1 MSIDWSKAPEGAN
14 KAGFTG
20 PDNYLQFY
28 RIPGRFGDYDYWSEN
43 NGWRG
48 TDFPTCANQLFER
61 PAKVEWDGQGLPPVG
76 TVCEAI
82 HEDINSGKP
91 VKAEIL
97 KHHDNGLSVA
107 FFWVDAPV
115 EAEGNLY
122 WAQRF
127 RPLRTPEQI
136 AAEEREKAIDAM
148 LDLDPPHENGLGL
161 TSRRQFCEI
170 LFDAGYRRQEE
181 GK

>member
-1 MSIDWSKAPEGAN
+1 MNIDWSKAPKGATHWEPNGPRIFESWMKNEGDSWFWWDEVGG
-14 KAGFTG
+14 KWR
-20 PDNYLQFY
+20 PS
-28 RIPGRFGDYDYWSEN
+28 IPISEQ
-43 NGWRG
+43 RLG
-48 TDFPTCANQLFER
+48 TFEAR
-61 PAKVEWDGQGLPPVG
+61 SQETWNGQGLPPVG

-136 AAEEREKAIDAM
+136 ADEQRRKDIIELANVIRDAGDGNDYMLAEA
-148 LDLDPPHENGLGL
+148 LH
-161 TSRRQFCEI
+161 
-170 LFDAGYRRQEE
+170 DAGYRKKESDDD
-181 GK
+181 

>member
-1 MSIDWSKAPEGAN
+1 MNIDWSKAPKGATHWEPTSQKFVGGWMKKEGSSWFWWRN
-14 KAGFTG
+14 MTQTWN
-20 PDNYLQFY
+20 PSYL
-28 RIPGRFGDYDYWSEN
+28 GDPSRLE
-43 NGWRG
+43 
-48 TDFPTCANQLFER
+48 TFQPLPQKT
-61 PAKVEWDGQGLPPVG
+61 WDGQGLPPVG

-136 AAEEREKAIDAM
+136 ADEQRRKDIIELANVIRDAGDGNDYVLAEA
-148 LDLDPPHENGLGL
+148 LH
-161 TSRRQFCEI
+161 
-170 LFDAGYRRQEE
+170 DAGYRKKESDDD
-181 GK
+181 